1 MRALRRAVKRLHRH
15 RTWAALYLTITDRLK
30 IAPTHGVIWPS
41 LQPERYLGRFS
52 VSAGLTTVTNRV
64 TDHAS
69 RSVTIGRT
77 YVRGTAIRPE
87 NERCPRLI
95 RVTM

>member
-1 MRALRRAVKRLHRH
+1 M
-15 RTWAALYLTITDRLK
+15 
-30 IAPTHGVIWPS
+30 GS
-41 LQPERYLGRFS
+41 SGRVYNPNGIS
-52 VSAGLTTVTNRV
+52 VGSAVSAGLTTVTNRV